1 MEQNMKISWSV
12 LADRFQE
19 LKKEQVK
26 LQNEKDHL
34 EDQLRRVTDKLEKVN
49 KEKADIYNKR

>member
-1 MEQNMKISWSV
+1 MKISWKV

-26 LQNEKDHL
+26 LQNEVDHL
-34 EDQLRRVTDKLEKVN
+34 EDQLRRTKEKLEKVN
-49 KEKADIYNKR
+49 KEKQDIYNKR